1 LPRARLAR
9 VARLARLAALGLG
22 TTIVFA
28 VLAASVV
35 LQGPRLGRLIEGA
48 LPPNAGKIH
57 IAGVTWHLRALL
69 DLLTDAPSPIAVEG
83 LQIVDPEGAVVLDV
97 PYLEAKVKLRTLIKG
112 SFSIHELRVPKLL
125 WRFAQLKN
133 GEAIGFLAAL
143 APKTPA
149 PPPPPGTPPG
159 PGSKFEIGD
168 AELGDLTAV
177 FDFPGAW
184 GLELRHAHGTV
195 SLIQSSLDPQH
206 PIFGFDARQVVA
218 EGGGFLRILD
228 DNVLP
233 LDRVVINRIATTQDH
248 PDDIQLDLGEA
259 DTGRSQLT
267 GLGAFTGIY
276 GATSVPGIALH
287 VAFARAGDA
296 LTAVAAGKGLAGLAV
311 TGEQAAITADL
322 TQPFAKIKV
331 AAAIRGLDVR
341 YGDARAQD
349 LGLALAFDGGAG
361 RVDVTHFGLGA
372 PGGGKLSLE
381 AHLDVNALS
390 LDAALGLSAF
400 HTESYLPRE
409 LRPLGGG
416 RLDGKIEA
424 HAELG
429 KKSARL
435 KKIDLKLRRAGA
447 PGLPREVRVR
457 GTADLAANR
466 VKTGGL
472 TVSVAGADATAR
484 GSVDLDRQLVD
495 LALGVV
501 AFDLGRLCGELGL
514 PPLGKDAHV
523 DLQAD
528 GSFDDPRAS
537 GQATVHG
544 LGVGTRTM
552 RELGVRFGLEHGL
565 ARLDRLSGPLFGGQ
579 LEAHGSLRLWEKRA
593 SKPLRSPVVDLKV
606 SAHDIDLAA
615 LAPDAGVT
623 GRLTLSADAHGPLDA
638 VTAHV
643 AIPAGTPIAALG
655 DKFSVGPVNL
665 ALDGKTL
672 AIEALRIAHHG
683 GGAVDVHGR
692 VGLAHQDLDLDVTL
706 SRFPLATIP
715 AVAATDIPVSGFVTA
730 KLHVGGR
737 PEHPEL
743 AGDIDLADV
752 AVRGVRLGK
761 GHLALTPATVGPT
774 RAPGVAVHGQ
784 LFDRFDVDVEAALLP
799 KGPSVHGR
807 VAFRRLELHALAPE
821 LVALGDGRSVASGRV
836 AIDLEP
842 GQPLAL
848 DVLLPE
854 LWLSIARAVD
864 GPNGETTLQ
873 RVRIEAARPVH
884 IHIAGDRIA
893 LDEAHFATDGG
904 DLRVEGRLDG
914 RAISGAL
921 SGHLDLELLQPFLG
935 AAAIDRLGGDLR
947 AELTAGGTLDRPD
960 LRGEVVVANPIH
972 VRPHDL
978 NRDIVVDSGRFA
990 LTPGGGVA
998 IENLAITVDGAT
1010 MKLGGRATLGPGFV
1024 PENLQADVDGDVSAR
1039 LLAYAAPDAVSDA
1052 QGKAHIRAQLRGTLL
1067 NPDVRGR
1074 LDLDTIDFRLRDL
1087 GSEVQV
1093 QSGIVEIS
1101 NEGVILH
1108 NVKVLFDGQGL
1119 LVIGASGVR
1128 AGRVQFTNL
1137 FPFEPGNFDLPLH
1150 GERLTYRSP
1159 GVFEID
1165 DLAVDLDLKGN
1176 LDEGFGL
1183 GGEVRLVSGRYLQAF
1198 QVQNLA
1204 LRPRVDESTVRPFY
1218 DGKPLLEN
1226 LRLDMSVRT
1235 VGDGF
1240 VVQNNLAPEIHA
1252 DIVLH
1257 VGGTLAIPQLAG
1269 DIRPTDGRFNI
1280 PFMRGDFDLVPN
1292 INHVTF
1298 IATKS
1303 IADGD
1308 TPDIQIEATNLVTD
1322 ANGADHNV
1330 HMRISGPLR
1339 EAQIDLSSDDGLDRN
1354 QAAFLL
1360 LTGRTSVSTSSPFGT
1375 QNATVG
1381 ANLTTGAD
1389 IAGQA
1394 TRDTVANLMEP
1405 YIDDT
1410 FQRLTGLNLRLTVGS
1425 DGFEGRIRKRVSR
1438 YGDLQFDYLQGFQ
1451 NQSHWNGSGNL
1462 WLLDYFTIG
1471 GGIEQIR
1478 LSSEQGVPETLP
1490 LNYNLELRLDY
1501 AIRRR

>member
-1 LPRARLAR
+1 
-9 VARLARLAALGLG
+9 
-22 TTIVFA
+22 VFV

-35 LQGPRLGRLIEGA
+35 LQGPRLGHLIEGA
-48 LPPNAGKIH
+48 LPASAGKMH
-57 IAGVTWHLRALL
+57 IGGVTWHLRALV
-69 DLLTDAPSPIAVEG
+69 DLVTDAPSPIAVEG

-97 PYLEAKVKLRTLIKG
+97 PSLEAKVKLRTLIGG
-112 SFSIHELRVPKLL
+112 SFSIQELRIPKIL

-133 GEAIGFLAAL
+133 GDGIGFLAAL
-143 APKTPA
+143 GPKTP
-149 PPPPPGTPPG
+149 PPQPPPGAPPG

-195 SLIQSSLDPQH
+195 SLIQSTLDPHH

-218 EGGGFLRILD
+218 EGGGFLRIMD

-233 LDRVVINRIATTQDH
+233 LDRVVINRIATTQEH

-267 GLGAFTGIY
+267 GLGSFTGIY

-287 VAFARAGDA
+287 IAFARAGDA

-331 AAAIRGLDVR
+331 AAAIRGLDIR
-341 YGDARAQD
+341 YGDARAQS
-349 LGLALAFDGGAG
+349 LGLDLAFDGGAG

-381 AHLDVNALS
+381 AHLDVNTLS
-390 LDAALGLSAF
+390 LDAGLGLTGF

-409 LRPLGGG
+409 LRRLGGG
-416 RLDGKIEA
+416 RLDGKLEA

-435 KKIDLKLRRAGA
+435 KKVDLKFRRSGA

-457 GTADLAANR
+457 GAADFAANR
-466 VKTGGL
+466 VKTAGL

-484 GSVDLDRQLVD
+484 GSVDLDRQLLD

-501 AFDLGRLCGELGL
+501 AFDLGRLCTELGL
-514 PPLGKDAHV
+514 PPLGKDAHI

-528 GSFDDPRAS
+528 GGFDDPRAS
-537 GQATVHG
+537 GHATVHDLG
-544 LGVGTRTM
+544 LGKRTM

-565 ARLDRLSGPLFGGQ
+565 ARVDRLSGPLFGGQ
-579 LEAHGSLRLWEKRA
+579 IDAHGSVRLWEKRA

-606 SAHDIDLAA
+606 SARDLDLAE
-615 LAPDAGVT
+615 LAPEAGVT

-638 VTAHV
+638 VAAHV
-643 AIPAGTPIAALG
+643 TIPAGTPIAAMG
-655 DKFSVGPVNL
+655 EKFTVGPVNL
-665 ALDGKTL
+665 ALDGQTL
-672 AIEALRIAHHG
+672 VIEALRIAHHHG
-683 GGAVDVHGR
+683 GTADVHGR
-692 VGLAHQDLDLDVTL
+692 VGLAHQDLDLDVAL
-706 SRFPLATIP
+706 SKFPLAAIP
-715 AVAATDIPVSGFVTA
+715 AVAASDIPVSGFVSA
-730 KLHVGGR
+730 KLHVAGR
-737 PEHPEL
+737 PERPEL
-743 AGDIDLADV
+743 AGDIDLTDV
-752 AVRGVRLGK
+752 VVRGIRLGK

-774 RAPGVAVHGQ
+774 RAPGVTVHGQ
-784 LFDRFDVDVEAALLP
+784 LFDRFDVDVDAALLP

-807 VAFRRLELHALAPE
+807 VAFRRLELHTLAPE

-836 AIDLEP
+836 AVDLEP

-884 IHIAGDRIA
+884 VHVAGDHIA

-921 SGHLDLELLQPFLG
+921 SGHLDLELVQPFLG
-935 AAAIDRLGGDLR
+935 AVAIDRLGGDLR

-972 VRPHDL
+972 IRPHEL

-1052 QGKAHIRAQLRGTLL
+1052 QGKAHIRAHLRGTLL
-1067 NPDVRGR
+1067 NPDIRGR

-1108 NVKVLFDGQGL
+1108 NVKVLFDDQGL

-1128 AGRVQFTNL
+1128 AGRVEFTNL
-1137 FPFEPGNFDLPLH
+1137 FPFQPGDFDLPLH

-1159 GVFEID
+1159 GVFEVD
-1165 DLAVDLDLKGN
+1165 DLAFDLDLKGN

-1218 DGKPLLEN
+1218 DGKPLLQN
-1226 LRLDMSVRT
+1226 LGLDLSVRT

-1292 INHVTF
+1292 VNHVTF

-1308 TPDIQIEATNLVTD
+1308 TPDIQLEATNLVTD
-1322 ANGADHNV
+1322 ANGAEHNV